1 MLINSPRFRWV
12 VCQLDELR
20 KCLNIESLRRALRTL
35 PKTLDDTY
43 ARILMNIDEEF
54 YEYALRVLQ
63 WLAFSACPVKLG
75 EVAES
80 IAVDLAGHP
89 KFVLERRL
97 REPR

>member
-1 MLINSPRFRWV
+1 
-12 VCQLDELR
+12 
-20 KCLNIESLRRALRTL
+20 
-35 PKTLDDTY
+35 
-43 ARILMNIDEEF
+43 MNIDEEF

-97 REPR
+97 REPRNILQICSSLVTVSPRGEFDVLETLRLAHFSVKEYLI